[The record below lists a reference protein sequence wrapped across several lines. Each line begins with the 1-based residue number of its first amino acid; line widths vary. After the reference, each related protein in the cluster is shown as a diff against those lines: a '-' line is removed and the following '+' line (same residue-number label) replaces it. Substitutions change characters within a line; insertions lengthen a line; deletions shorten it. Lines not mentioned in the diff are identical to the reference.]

1 MFNKTIFALDDE
13 LIILDLFKEILT
25 NTKVQKRGF
34 FESLQ
39 EEKEDAAAYD
49 LHTFATPRLY
59 LDSLESWYAQGYRV
73 PLSIIDMRL
82 PHMHGLEV
90 AKSAREID
98 KDMVIIIIT
107 AYSDYNVKEI
117 LGALQNNVFY
127 LRKPFGHD
135 ELLALVATSIKN
147 WNVKTDITA
156 VVQDIAID
164 VTEDGMWD
172 WNPITNKVTYSLK
185 WKQMLGYEEHEITD
199 DLEEWSKRVHPDDMP
214 HVMEALQEHLERKN
228 EYYISEHRLLCK
240 DGSYKWIL
248 DRGKAHFGKDG
259 KPLKVVGFH
268 TDISKRKELEERL
281 LATSAHLSKEIKDI
295 LSNQMKL
302 KNTNKTLEQQL
313 ESEIEKRKEKE
324 ELLLQ
329 HTRQAAMGE
338 MISMIAHQWRQ
349 PLTTIGL
356 STDNILL
363 DIALND
369 VNITN
374 IQESLQNIKNQVMY
388 LSNTID
394 DFRTFFIPNKEK
406 ELVSIHECVKNT
418 LNLIGK
424 NLEQSGI
431 TINLALEDKTQL
443 LIYKNEL
450 IQVFI
455 NIIQNARDVFLQ
467 NKNIPTPTITIT
479 SYENEQNVTV
489 IIADN
494 GGGIDKKIILRIFEP
509 YFTTKQ
515 NLNGTGIGLYMAKT
529 IVEERSCG
537 SIKAQNNNDGA
548 EFMLVFNKECK

>member
-25 NTKVQKRGF
+25 NTKAQKRGF
-34 FESLQ
+34 FETLQ
-39 EEKEDAAAYD
+39 EEKEDGAAYD

-59 LDSLESWYAQGYRV
+59 LDRLESWYAQGYRV

-431 TINLALEDKTQL
+431 AVNLALEDKTQL

-467 NKNIPTPTITIT
+467 NKNIQTPTITIT

>member
-1 MFNKTIFALDDE
+1 
-13 LIILDLFKEILT
+13 
-25 NTKVQKRGF
+25 
-34 FESLQ
+34 
-39 EEKEDAAAYD
+39 
-49 LHTFATPRLY
+49 
-59 LDSLESWYAQGYRV
+59 
-73 PLSIIDMRL
+73 
-82 PHMHGLEV
+82 
-90 AKSAREID
+90 
-98 KDMVIIIIT
+98 MVIIIIT

-147 WNVKTDITA
+147 WNIKTDITA
-156 VVQDIAID
+156 IVQDIAID

-214 HVMEALQEHLERKN
+214 HVMKALQEHLERKN

-268 TDISKRKELEERL
+268 TDISKRKELEEKL
-281 LATSAHLSKEIKDI
+281 FAKSAHLSKEIKDI

-394 DFRTFFIPNKEK
+394 DFRTFFMPNKEK

-424 NLEQSGI
+424 NLEQSSI
-431 TINLALEDKTQL
+431 TINLSLKDTTKL

-467 NKNIPTPTITIT
+467 NKNTPTPTITIK

-489 IIADN
+489 VIADN
-494 GGGIDKKIILRIFEP
+494 GGGIDKKNILRIFEP